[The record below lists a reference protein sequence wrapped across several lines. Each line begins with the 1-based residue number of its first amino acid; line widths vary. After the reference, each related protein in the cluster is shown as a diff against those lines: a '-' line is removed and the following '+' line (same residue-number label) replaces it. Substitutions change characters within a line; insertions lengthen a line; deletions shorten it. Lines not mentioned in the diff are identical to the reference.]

1 MTETRQ
7 LRVIAMFGQKGG
19 CGKTTLAVHVA
30 VAAQQDGHSVGIF
43 DTGVRLDHPHF
54 SGRIKD
60 RTNWTHE
67 NTLDDGLGHG
77 TFVMGVVASRDK
89 ECRGFAPEADIY
101 AFRVFTNDQVGG
113 GRSCCPVIVAVIG
126 ILRVP

>member
-1 MTETRQ
+1 MTHHHAAL
-7 LRVIAMFGQKGG
+7 LRLFLLQVWRLGFRGAG
-19 CGKTTLAVHVA
+19 VR
-30 VAAQQDGHSVGIF
+30 VGIF